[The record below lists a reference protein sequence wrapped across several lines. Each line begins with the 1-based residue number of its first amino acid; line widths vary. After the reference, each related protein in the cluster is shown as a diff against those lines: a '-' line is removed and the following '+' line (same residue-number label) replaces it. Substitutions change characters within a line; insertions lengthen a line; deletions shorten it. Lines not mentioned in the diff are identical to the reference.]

1 MKITLE
7 INDTKKAGLLIEFLK
22 SLNYVDV
29 KSPKAKEAL
38 PDWHI
43 AVLQQ
48 RLKDF
53 KKNPDNV
60 IDFNKAISQIESEL

>member
-7 INDTKKAGLLIEFLK
+7 ISDTNKAGLLIEFLK

-29 KSPKAKEAL
+29 KTPKTKKHL

-43 AVLQQ
+43 AILQQ
-48 RLKDF
+48 RLKEF

>member
-7 INDTKKAGLLIEFLK
+7 INDNNKAGLLIEFLK
-22 SLNYVDV
+22 SLTYVDV
-29 KSPKAKEAL
+29 TSPKTKEAL

-48 RLKDF
+48 RLKDL
-53 KKNPDNV
+53 KK
-60 IDFNKAISQIESEL
+60 KS